1 MQDPNTANECNSDG
15 NYLPD
20 VFKTT
25 PEDQKILDDLSLVLE
40 NSPVKLKVTKL
51 VDKLQV
57 STLCYVKKKR
67 VNEIQKQ
74 SVNKLLEHV
83 APG

>member
-1 MQDPNTANECNSDG
+1 MQDPNTANECNSDS
-15 NYLPD
+15 NYLQD

-57 STLCYVKKKR
+57 STLCYVKKKS
-67 VNEIQKQ
+67 K
-74 SVNKLLEHV
+74 
-83 APG
+83 

>member
-20 VFKTT
+20 VFKAT

-57 STLCYVKKKR
+57 STLCYVKKKSKWDTET
-67 VNEIQKQ
+67 VC
-74 SVNKLLEHV
+74 
-83 APG
+83 

>member
-1 MQDPNTANECNSDG
+1 MQDPNTANECNSNG

-20 VFKTT
+20 VFKAT
-25 PEDQKILDDLSLVLE
+25 PEDQKILNDLSLVLE

-57 STLCYVKKKR
+57 STLCYVKKKS
-67 VNEIQKQ
+67 K
-74 SVNKLLEHV
+74 
-83 APG
+83 